1 MAKTNLESKKRLRVF
16 LIFYFIIIVVL
27 LGRIFY
33 WQVVRGSDMREEA
46 YAQQTKNRKISP
58 KRGIIYDRNGEVL
71 AESITVES
79 ISITPKNI
87 KDENKEKTA
96 KGLAEILNLDYE
108 TILAKTK
115 KNTADETIAKK
126 DRKSVV

>member
-1 MAKTNLESKKRLRVF
+1 MAKTNLESKKRLRIF

-87 KDENKEKTA
+87 KEENK
-96 KGLAEILNLDYE
+96 
-108 TILAKTK
+108 
-115 KNTADETIAKK
+115 
-126 DRKSVV
+126 

>member
-1 MAKTNLESKKRLRVF
+1 MAKTNLESKKRMRIVLILFF
-16 LIFYFIIIVVL
+16 LLIIVL
-27 LGRIFY
+27 IGRIFY

-58 KRGIIYDRNGEVL
+58 KRGVIYDKNGEVL

-87 KDENKEKTA
+87 KAENKGVEK
-96 KGLAEILNLDYE
+96 
-108 TILAKTK
+108 
-115 KNTADETIAKK
+115 
-126 DRKSVV
+126 

>member
-1 MAKTNLESKKRLRVF
+1 MAKAKIKTKRRIKIIMIIYF
-16 LIFYFIIIVVL
+16 SLILVL
-27 LGRIFY
+27 IGRLFY

-87 KDENKEKTA
+87 KAENKEKT
-96 KGLAEILNLDYE
+96 N
-108 TILAKTK
+108 
-115 KNTADETIAKK
+115 
-126 DRKSVV
+126 